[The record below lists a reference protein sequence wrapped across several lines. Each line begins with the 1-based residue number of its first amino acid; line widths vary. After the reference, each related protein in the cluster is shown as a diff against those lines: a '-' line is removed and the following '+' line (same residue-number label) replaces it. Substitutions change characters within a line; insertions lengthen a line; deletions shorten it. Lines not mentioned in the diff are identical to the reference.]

1 MTHLPVRMEI
11 NIAAI
16 PVRGFGG
23 FCILVASLICAASLP
38 PARWFMLAGIAAG
51 VVFGVAR
58 IATRGDGGEGRTHT
72 LWNGTGF

>member
-1 MTHLPVRMEI
+1 MPQLPVRMDI

-23 FCILVASLICAASLP
+23 FCVVVASLICAASLP
-38 PARWFMLAGIAAG
+38 AVRWFMIAGIAAG

-58 IATRGDGGEGRTHT
+58 IAMHGVGRGVERTRP
-72 LWNGTGF
+72 

>member
-23 FCILVASLICAASLP
+23 FCIVVASLICASSLP
-38 PARWFMLAGIAAG
+38 AARWFMLAGIAAG
-51 VVFGVAR
+51 VVFGIAR
-58 IATRGDGGEGRTHT
+58 IAMRGAGGEGRTHT
-72 LWNGTGF
+72 FGNGTGF